1 MILMYL
7 ISFEIRHLKISVEV
21 QVFQGGKEINNNYIY
36 RPIKIAVERMEKETL
51 CYVVVAGCS

>member
-1 MILMYL
+1 MYL